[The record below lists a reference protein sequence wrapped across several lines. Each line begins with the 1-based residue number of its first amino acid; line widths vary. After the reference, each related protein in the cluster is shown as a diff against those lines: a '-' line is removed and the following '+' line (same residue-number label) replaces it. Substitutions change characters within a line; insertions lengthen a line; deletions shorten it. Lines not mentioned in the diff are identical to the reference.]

1 MHFDYTFEKSMKQL
15 TFLFVGLLI
24 AASSYA
30 QQPKVEFKDSIHYDM
45 GSYQEGEMAE
55 HDFEFSNN
63 GTGDFVIY
71 TVSTTC
77 SCTASEWPK
86 DPIKPGQY
94 GKIKVTF
101 DTRDKLGTYDKGV
114 NLETNIGE
122 INMIITVTVTK

>member
-1 MHFDYTFEKSMKQL
+1 MLNGQESNLKIQFTTTWEV
-15 TFLFVGLLI
+15 TG
-24 AASSYA
+24 
-30 QQPKVEFKDSIHYDM
+30 KVKWLNM
-45 GSYQEGEMAE
+45 
-55 HDFEFSNN
+55 
-63 GTGDFVIY
+63 GDFVIY